1 MQQREPVMDW
11 PAIVADLHRKGMT
24 IRALAQMH
32 NIPRKGASS
41 VKSTTHY
48 KLQQVI
54 AEFLGHKPEDLW
66 PSRYPK
72 GKPRIL
78 DTSKYPEA
86 AKEFAQPD
94 ADKKDAA

>member
-1 MQQREPVMDW
+1 MQQQEPVMDW
-11 PAIVADLHRKGMT
+11 PAVVAAIHRQGMT
-24 IRALAQMH
+24 IDALAKM
-32 NIPRKGASS
+32 NDIPRKGAAR
-41 VKSTTHY
+41 VRSTTHY
-48 KLQQVI
+48 KMQQVI

-78 DTSKYPEA
+78 DTSKYPDA
-86 AKEFAQPD
+86 AKEIAQPG